1 MKTASIL
8 SIVAVSL
15 CLSAAAFAQS
25 TIDKVKTQD
34 ILKQLTSQPRK
45 TWISAGTIQ
54 ATHHEEGTA
63 KVSDPAV
70 VEAETAKA
78 VSAYIKNDNKRELT
92 SESQKDALD
101 AIPFNVW
108 YKLANEYSM
117 DSTVAVRY
125 DGQRFYWDIKITSRV
140 DSDSPKGLIKNSM
153 TDEFHRD
160 WNEHRIFAWDGQTY
174 TTSTSGPEGTVA
186 TVDAAG
192 RLGTPTVTGPLTAG
206 LIPWGFG
213 KFSYESLSAAE
224 ISTSEITLNNAKVIQ
239 MTIAHPDGTLTE
251 LDLDPSK
258 GYAVTSATLTGAS
271 GFQAIYT
278 LDYPEKPIA
287 DRWVPSSVVIERK
300 NDSIEG
306 KAPSFESWTFDDIN
320 TDTPSLSSFNVPMAM
335 DATVEYVSPLMAS
348 SAVYANSYEAYT
360 DELLAQRLAYGVAE
374 GSRRQNC
381 ATAAVR
387 HIAAGFGKSIPN
399 TALAD
404 LVGPSGGTSLYNLKQ
419 FAQGQGLYGRIVKTD
434 LAGLKNL
441 GTTKAI
447 LHIPGKKHFVVLD
460 RVDGQNVWLV
470 DLSSRKFY
478 YRQSVHFFP
487 LEWTEGTAL
496 LLSDR
501 PITGQFTEIPDTA
514 SNNVTGGAYFACN
527 KLIQEFYIIGCD
539 YLSGLCQGTYR
550 IFFERYGCGEA
561 MSGTCT
567 YLAMIRMQVCACI
580 PDPIYTCDLTGEW
593 MYQKVPACE

>member
-8 SIVAVSL
+8 SIVVASL
-15 CLSAAAFAQS
+15 CLPPAAFAQS
-25 TIDKVKTQD
+25 ELDKAKIQD
-34 ILKQLTSQPRK
+34 ILEQLTSQPRK

-63 KVSDPAV
+63 KVSDPTV
-70 VEAETAKA
+70 VEAEIAKA
-78 VSAYIKNDNKRELT
+78 VSAYTQNDNKRELT
-92 SESQKDALD
+92 SESQKLALD

-108 YKLANEYSM
+108 YKLTNEYKM
-117 DSTVAVRY
+117 DSTVTVKY
-125 DGQRFYWDIKITSRV
+125 DGQRFYWDIEITSRT
-140 DSDSPKGLIKNSM
+140 DSDPPKELLKNAM
-153 TDEFHRD
+153 TDEFNRD
-160 WNEHRIFAWDGQTY
+160 WNEHRVFAWDGQTY
-174 TTSTSGPEGTVA
+174 TTSASGPQGTVA

-192 RLGTPTVTGPLTAG
+192 KLGAPTVTGPLTAG
-206 LIPWGFG
+206 LIPWGYE
-213 KFSYESLSAAE
+213 KFSYKSLSTTD
-224 ISTSEITLNNAKVIQ
+224 ISAGEITLNNAKTIQ
-239 MTIAHPDGTLTE
+239 MTIAHPDGTRTE

-258 GYAVTSATLTGAS
+258 GYAVTSATLTGIS

-287 DRWVPSSVVIERK
+287 GQWVPSSVVIERK

-306 KAPSFESWTFDDIN
+306 KAPSFESWTFTSIS
-320 TDTPSLSSFNVPMAM
+320 TATPSSASFNAPVAM

-348 SAVYANSYEAYT
+348 SAVYVNSYEVDT
-360 DELLAQRLAYGVAE
+360 DGLLAQRLAYGVAE

-387 HIAAGFGKSIPN
+387 HVAAGFGKSISN
-399 TALAD
+399 AALAN
-404 LVGPSGGTSLYNLKQ
+404 LVGPNGGTSLYNLKQ

-441 GTTKAI
+441 GATRAI

-478 YRQSVHFFP
+478 HRQSVHFFP

-496 LLSDR
+496 LLSDQS
-501 PITGQFTEIPDTA
+501 ITGQFTEIPDAA
-514 SNNVTGGAYFACN
+514 SSKLIGGAYYLCN
-527 KLIQEFYIIGCD
+527 RVLQEFDITGCD
-539 YLSGLCQGTYR
+539 YLSGICQGNYMVYWDR
-550 IFFERYGCGEA
+550 MGCGYAE
-561 MSGTCT
+561 SGTCE
-567 YLAMIRMQVCACI
+567 YQVMVKKQQMACI
-580 PDPIYTCDLTGEW
+580 PDPIYTCTLTGDW
-593 MYQKVPACE
+593 FYYNMLACD